1 MSHSKRFNEAKKL
14 IVNKKAYTIAEAI
27 ELAKKTSTTK
37 FVSAIELHVNLGI
50 DVSKSDQLVRAT
62 MVLPHNIGKT
72 KRVAAFVPADKEK
85 EATEAGAEIV
95 GSEALIEEIAKT
107 GKVDFDVAVA
117 TPDMMPKMAKVAKV
131 LGPKGIMPNPKTE
144 TVSPNVKK
152 MIEELKKGKVTV
164 KNDSTGN
171 VHQSI
176 GKTDMDSK
184 ALIEN
189 FEVIIAN
196 IKKAKPSS
204 AKGTFIKNVVLATT
218 MGPGIKVEVSG
229 A

>member
-1 MSHSKRFNEAKKL
+1 MAHSKRYTELKKL
-14 IVNKKAYTIAEAI
+14 IVPKKAYSIAEAI

-37 FVSAIELHVNLGI
+37 FDSSIELHMNLGI
-50 DVSKSDQLVRAT
+50 DVSKSDQLVRST
-62 MVLPHNIGKT
+62 MVMPHSVGKA

-85 EATEAGAEIV
+85 EAREAGAEIV
-95 GSEALIEEIAKT
+95 GAEELIEEIAKS

-152 MIEELKKGKVTV
+152 MIEELKKGKVTI

-171 VHQSI
+171 IHQSI
-176 GKTDMDSK
+176 GKTSMDSK
-184 ALIEN
+184 ALVEN
-189 FEVIIAN
+189 FEAIISG

-229 A
+229 Q

>member
-14 IVNKKAYTIAEAI
+14 IENKKAYSIAEAI

-62 MVLPHNIGKT
+62 MVLPHSIGKA

-176 GKTDMDSK
+176 GKTNMDSK

-189 FEVIIAN
+189 FEIIIAN

-204 AKGTFIKNVVLATT
+204 AKGTFIKNVVLSTT